1 MTPELSEREPKP
13 HNPIQGDSC
22 HHQAPAIRANR
33 GRHRGSVVI
42 NHLHLPSRAWF
53 AGVLAASVGIHAHV
67 AEAHDVPLLPSASDP
82 VRQGLVRIIN
92 HAGRAGEVR
101 LHLVDDA
108 GNREPPIVL
117 PIEGGET
124 LHVNSDDLE
133 NGNDDKGIAVGT
145 GPGNG
150 DWRLKVESDL
160 DVEVLAYIRTADGF
174 LTAMHDTVAPNDDDS
189 YRIDFFNPGENAHQV
204 SSLRLVNSSDDVARV
219 TITGT
224 DDRGTTPGE
233 GVDIEI
239 PAGVARTVTSGELE
253 TGGAAFEGSLG
264 DGMGKWQLSVR
275 ADRPVTVV
283 NLLASPSGEISNLS
297 AAPDVVDET
306 GSHVVP
312 LFPAASDPTGRQGF
326 VRVINRSAESG
337 SISVDSDEDHDPV
350 MLPIGAGET
359 LHFNS
364 DDWEFGNSA
373 KGLPGVGGAV
383 DDWRLSVSSDLD
395 IEVLSYIRTRDGFV
409 TPMYGDVPAAGHRH
423 RVAIFNPAS
432 NTAQVSQLRL
442 TNRGTHAAKVW
453 ITGVDDHGA
462 APDGAIELSLGG
474 GQTRTLDALA
484 LEAGSL
490 DFEGGLGD
498 GTGKWQ
504 LIVESDTRIGVMNL
518 LESPT
523 GHLSNLS
530 GVPANKAPANAP
542 AFKDR
547 VTGRRIVQGGG
558 TRYVD
563 FLAEDRYR
571 ETRAGETTSGSYS
584 YSNTGAS
591 TASLSLTAD
600 DGSSCTSDLVF
611 ESRVSGRLSGC
622 DDAGADLRW
631 RLIEPTR
638 RDGDRVT
645 HELTA
650 MIGSLASKSE
660 VPEVVRGAVTSVSDG
675 AVRIDFDN
683 GGYIETGDSRY
694 TCRDA
699 AGCVVD
705 KGVVTRG
712 RIVET
717 PALGARDFD
726 LQDANGGPGGLV
738 HNDGHFYVVDET
750 DLKVYAYDE
759 SGEPVPALDFDL
771 ATDNKMPAGV
781 TVEGDRFYVVDADDF
796 LDRLAPRNVF
806 VYDATG
812 EPLPDAGFTVES
824 AIREPLGIAYFDD
837 RLFLADAW
845 TRRVYAFRSNGERD
859 ADADFDL
866 DPDNL
871 SPRGIAYG
879 NDRFFVVDI
888 FEDRVYAY
896 RTNGERDADADFLL
910 ADGNGLA
917 RGIDYVDGR
926 FFVVDP
932 DRVFAYPSD
941 RPDLVVDAFAT
952 DDLRPDAGTA
962 FALHVTVR
970 NIGHRRSAPTTVR
983 YYRSRDTTI
992 PRNDDEVGQGA
1003 VTALEVGEASDQSAT
1018 VTAPSRA
1025 GFYYYG
1031 GCIDRLPDEYVQR
1044 NCSEVWEI
1052 TVPVDIGGP
1061 TVGFALDALNRR
1073 PISIAYA
1080 NNRFFVLDSQDDH
1093 VYAYRTSAA
1102 RDPDSEFGLD
1112 AANDRPVAIAYAMGR
1127 FYVIDA
1133 GDDKAYGYAASG
1145 ERDADADFAL
1155 DATNGSASAVEFA
1168 DGRFYVADRSDDKVY
1183 AYGAAGER
1191 EAHAD
1196 FDLFRGNDT
1205 PWGMTFADDRLYVV
1219 DLVDDHVYAYST
1231 SGERDTVV
1239 EFGLEPDNGSPAGIA
1254 SANGRLYVADLTDS
1268 TVYGYAI
1275 TKVADLAIDEASVSS
1290 DSPDPGGSFTFTATV
1305 RNLGDGRSHG
1315 AGTRYYLASESAY
1328 ETAGNLAG
1336 TGSVGP
1342 LGSGETQAISFS
1354 MTAPTEDGCY
1364 FCGACVDVVHG
1375 ERVQS
1380 NNCAAPADILLGDGP
1395 DMDVSRLATYA
1406 GEVGDP
1412 VEVTIGVINRGTGT
1426 SLPGKLRFTGG
1437 DDVVLDIPALGRNEE
1452 HIFERQQVDTGQSGT
1467 TTYEMCI
1474 DVPCETD
1481 PEDNCRTRSITL

>member
-1 MTPELSEREPKP
+1 M
-13 HNPIQGDSC
+13 
-22 HHQAPAIRANR
+22 
-33 GRHRGSVVI
+33 
-42 NHLHLPSRAWF
+42 
-53 AGVLAASVGIHAHV
+53 
-67 AEAHDVPLLPSASDP
+67 PLLPSASDP

-101 LHLVDDA
+101 LRLVDDA
-108 GNREPPIVL
+108 GNRAPPIVL

-174 LTAMHDTVAPNDDDS
+174 LTAMHDTVARSEDDS
-189 YRIDFFNPGENAHQV
+189 YRVAFFNPGGNANQV
-204 SSLRLVNSSDDVARV
+204 SSLRLINSGDDVAKV

-224 DDRGTTPGE
+224 DDRGMTPGD

-239 PAGVARTVTSGELE
+239 PAGVARTLTSAELE

-264 DGMGKWQLSVR
+264 DGIGKWQLSVH

-283 NLLASPSGEISNLS
+283 SLLASPSGEISNLS
-297 AAPDVVDET
+297 AAPNVVDET
-306 GSHVVP
+306 GSHVVA
-312 LFPAASDPTGRQGF
+312 LFPAASDPTARQGF
-326 VRVINRSAESG
+326 VRVINRSDESG
-337 SISVDSDEDHDPV
+337 SVSVDSNQDHDPV
-350 MLPIGAGET
+350 MLSIGAGET

-395 IEVLSYIRTRDGFV
+395 IEVLSYIRTPDGFV
-409 TPMYGDVPAAGHRH
+409 TPMYGNVPAVGHRH
-423 RVAIFNPAS
+423 RVAIFNPAG

-442 TNRGTHAAKVW
+442 ANPGTHAANVW
-453 ITGVDDHGA
+453 IDGVDDHGA
-462 APDGAIELSLGG
+462 APGGTIELSLAG
-474 GQTRTLDALA
+474 GQTRTLDAGE
-484 LEAGSL
+484 LEAGSP
-490 DFEGGLGD
+490 DFGGRLGD

-504 LIVESDTRIGVMNL
+504 LIVESDTRIGVMSL

-530 GVPANKAPANAP
+530 GVPANTAPPNAS
-542 AFKDR
+542 AFNDR
-547 VTGRRIVQGGG
+547 AVGKRIVQGEG

-563 FLAEDRYR
+563 FLDEDRYR
-571 ETRAGETTSGSYS
+571 DTQAGETASGSYS
-584 YSNTGAS
+584 YSNTGAA
-591 TASLSLTAD
+591 TALLSLTAD
-600 DGSSCTSDLVF
+600 DGSSCSSDLVF

-622 DDAGADLRW
+622 DGGAEASW
-631 RLIEPTR
+631 RLLEATR
-638 RDGDRVT
+638 GDGDRVT

-650 MIGSLASKSE
+650 MIGSLSESE
-660 VPEVVRGAVTSVSDG
+660 VPEVVRGAVTTVSDG

-683 GGYIETGDSRY
+683 GGYVETGDHRY

-705 KGVVTRG
+705 DGVVTRG
-712 RIVET
+712 RIVRT

-726 LQDANGGPGGLV
+726 LLHANGAPGGLV

-759 SGEPVPALDFDL
+759 SGEPATALDFEL
-771 ATDNKMPAGV
+771 ADDNKMPAGV
-781 TVEGDRFYVVDADDF
+781 TVEADRFYVVDADDF
-796 LDRLAPRNVF
+796 LDRRAPRNVF
-806 VYDATG
+806 VYDTTG
-812 EPLPDAGFTVES
+812 EALPDAGFTVDS

-837 RLFLADAW
+837 RLFLADNW
-845 TRRVYAFRSNGERD
+845 TRKVYAFRSTGERD

-888 FEDRVYAY
+888 FEDSVYAY
-896 RTNGERDADADFLL
+896 RTNGDRDPAADFVL

-952 DDLRPDAGTA
+952 DDFGPDAGTA
-962 FALHVTVR
+962 FALDVTVR
-970 NIGHRRSAPTTVR
+970 NVGHRRSAPTTVR

-992 PRNDDEVGQGA
+992 PRNDDEVGNGELN
-1003 VTALEVGEASDQSAT
+1003 ALEVGEASDQSAS

-1031 GCIDRLPDEYVQR
+1031 ACIDRLPDEYVQR
-1044 NCSEVWEI
+1044 NCSEVLEI
-1052 TVPVDIGGP
+1052 TVPVDIDGP

-1073 PISIAYA
+1073 PVSIAYG
-1080 NNRFFVLDSQDDH
+1080 NSRFFVVDSQDDH

-1112 AANDRPVAIAYAMGR
+1112 ADNDRPVAIAYAMGR

-1133 GDDKAYGYAASG
+1133 GDDKVYAYDASG

-1155 DATNGSASAVEFA
+1155 DADNGSASGLAFA
-1168 DGRFYVADRSDDKVY
+1168 AGRFYVADRTDDKIY
-1183 AYGAAGER
+1183 AYGATGER
-1191 EAHAD
+1191 EAPAD

-1219 DLVDDHVYAYST
+1219 DLIDDHVYAYST

-1239 EFGLEPDNGSPAGIA
+1239 EFGLHPDNGSPAGIA
-1254 SANGRLYVADLTDS
+1254 AANDRLYVADSTDD

-1290 DSPDPGGSFTFTATV
+1290 GSPDPGATFTFSATV
-1305 RNLGDGRSHG
+1305 RNLGDGRSHS
-1315 AGTRYYLASESAY
+1315 AGIRYYLASDSAY
-1328 ETAGNLAG
+1328 ETAGDLAG
-1336 TGSVGP
+1336 TDSVGP
-1342 LGSGETQAISFS
+1342 LDSGEAQAISFA
-1354 MTAPTEDGCY
+1354 MTAPTDDGCY
-1364 FCGACVDVVHG
+1364 FCGACVDGVRG
-1375 ERVQS
+1375 ERARS
-1380 NNCAAPADILLGDGP
+1380 NNCAAPAEILLGDGP
-1395 DMDVSRLATYA
+1395 DMDFSRIQTYA

-1412 VEVTIGVINRGTGT
+1412 VEVTIAVINRGTGT
-1426 SLPGKLRFTGG
+1426 SLPGELRFTGG
-1437 DDVVLDIPALGRNEE
+1437 DDVVLDIPALAPNEE
-1452 HIFERQQVDTGQSGT
+1452 QIFERQQIGTGRSGR

-1474 DVPCETD
+1474 DVPCEGN
-1481 PEDNCRTRSITL
+1481 PEDDCRTRSITL